1 MVIGALNRVIA
12 AVEEEAE
19 FLRAEFYRPEG
30 PRGRR
35 GHCEVDREI
44 EERLRAKLQAILPGE
59 FAGEETGMSAGT
71 QPGWTWLVDPHDG
84 TFEFMAARR
93 GSAISVALLRGAE
106 PVLGV
111 VCSPMSP
118 DRGTDTIAWAEGAPA
133 IVRNGKPV
141 HNDLSRRKL
150 APGEYV
156 WATASAANKPV
167 AWSLAVAPA
176 RYIVMPS
183 IAYRMARIA
192 AGDGIATVS
201 IHGVN
206 EYDIA
211 AGMALMRA
219 ANGTVLDIEG
229 RDVVLAGNTSTRV
242 KGVFAGAPDAAR
254 HLSAFDWPRLE
265 QEPRREPRVSLGF
278 PRRNRPLELARA
290 QGCLLGQAIG
300 DSLGARA
307 ESKTAAEI
315 AQLFP
320 QGVRELAD
328 GGTLHV
334 IAGQPTDDSEM
345 ALTLAR
351 ALLREGRYARESV
364 LQAYR
369 EWLQT
374 RPVDITETTERGLL
388 GLHTTESESN
398 GSLMRVAPIGIQAAG
413 DPAAAAEVARTDSA
427 LTHPNPV
434 CLDACAAYCAAIAA
448 GVGGATREQMIE
460 AALAQCAG
468 SVREAIERKERPA
481 DFSAQPGSVIV
492 ALQNA
497 FFHLARSQDLEQAL
511 VETAGCGGD
520 ADTNAAVAGAL
531 LGALHGR
538 DAFPSRWVFP
548 VLACRPLAEAGAP
561 RPRPAAYW
569 PDDLLDLAEA
579 LLKE

>member
-19 FLRAEFYRPEG
+19 FLRAEFYRPQG

-35 GHCEVDREI
+35 GHCEADREI
-44 EERLRAKLQAILPGE
+44 EQRLRAKLQAILPCE
-59 FAGEETGMSAGT
+59 FGGEETGMSAGSEA
-71 QPGWTWLVDPHDG
+71 GWTWLVDPHDG
-84 TFEFMAARR
+84 TFEFMAGRR
-93 GSAISVALLRGAE
+93 GSAIAVALLRGNL

-118 DRGTDTIAWAEGAPA
+118 DRAMDTIAWAEGAPA

-141 HNDLSRRKL
+141 HHDLSRQRL
-150 APGEYV
+150 ATGEYV
-156 WATASAANKPV
+156 WASASAANKPL
-167 AWSLAVAPA
+167 AWSLAAAPA

-183 IAYRMARIA
+183 IAYRMARVA
-192 AGDGIATVS
+192 AGDGVATVS
-201 IHGVN
+201 IHSVN

-229 RDVVLAGNTSTRV
+229 RDVVLAGNTGTRV
-242 KGVFAGAPDAAR
+242 KGVFAGAPEAAR
-254 HLSAFDWPRLE
+254 HLCAFDWPQLE
-265 QEPRREPRVSLGF
+265 REPRREPRVSLGF

-300 DSLGARA
+300 DSLGARVK
-307 ESKTAAEI
+307 SKTAAEI

-320 QGVRELAD
+320 QGVRSLAD
-328 GGTLHV
+328 GGALHI

-351 ALLREGRYARESV
+351 AILREGRYARETV
-364 LQAYR
+364 LEAYR
-369 EWLQT
+369 QWLQT
-374 RPVDITETTERGLL
+374 RPIDIAETTERGLL

-398 GSLMRVAPIGIQAAG
+398 GSLMRVAPIGIRAAG
-413 DPAAAAEVARTDSA
+413 DPAAAAETARVDSA

-434 CLDACAAYCAAIAA
+434 CLHACAAYCAAIAA
-448 GVGGATREQMIE
+448 GIGGATREQMVE
-460 AALAQCAG
+460 AALAQCSG
-468 SVREAIERKERPA
+468 PVHEAIGRCERPA
-481 DFSAQPGSVIV
+481 DFSARPGSVIV
-492 ALQNA
+492 TLQNA
-497 FFHLARSQDLEQAL
+497 FFRLVRSPELEQAL
-511 VETAGCGGD
+511 IETVGCGGD

-531 LGALHGR
+531 LGALYGR
-538 DAFPSRWVFP
+538 DAFPERWVFP

-561 RPRPAAYW
+561 RPRPPAYW

-579 LLKE
+579 LLP

>member
-1 MVIGALNRVIA
+1 MVIGALNRVIT

-19 FLRAEFYRPEG
+19 FLRAEFYRPQG

-35 GHCEVDREI
+35 GHCEADREI
-44 EERLRAKLQAILPGE
+44 EERLRAKLQAILPCE
-59 FAGEETGMSAGT
+59 FGGEETGMSAGT

-93 GSAISVALLRGAE
+93 GSAIAVALLRGNL

-118 DRGTDTIAWAEGAPA
+118 DRGMDTIAWAEGAPA
-133 IVRNGKPV
+133 IVRNGRPV
-141 HNDLSRRKL
+141 HRDLSQRRL

-156 WATASAANKPV
+156 WAAASAANKPL
-167 AWSLAVAPA
+167 AWSLAAAPA

-183 IAYRMARIA
+183 IAYRMARVA
-192 AGDGIATVS
+192 AGDGVATVS
-201 IHGVN
+201 IHSVN

-219 ANGTVLDIEG
+219 ANGAVLDIEG
-229 RDVVLAGNTSTRV
+229 RDVVLAGNTGTRV
-242 KGVFAGAPDAAR
+242 KGVFAGAPEAAR
-254 HLSAFDWPRLE
+254 HLAAFDWPQLE
-265 QEPRREPRVSLGF
+265 REPRREPRVSLGF

-300 DSLGARA
+300 DSLGARV
-307 ESKTAAEI
+307 ESKTAAEV

-320 QGVRELAD
+320 QGVRNLAD
-328 GGTLHV
+328 GGALHI

-351 ALLREGRYARESV
+351 AILREGRYAREAV
-364 LQAYR
+364 LEAYR

-374 RPVDITETTERGLL
+374 RPIDIAETTERGLL

-398 GSLMRVAPIGIQAAG
+398 GSLMRVAPIGIAAAG
-413 DPAAAAEVARTDSA
+413 DPAAAAETARIDSA

-434 CLDACAAYCAAIAA
+434 CLHACAAYCAAIAA
-448 GVGGATREQMIE
+448 GVGGATREQMVE
-460 AALAQCAG
+460 AALAQCSG
-468 SVREAIERKERPA
+468 PVRVAIERCERPA
-481 DFSAQPGSVIV
+481 DFCAQPGSVIV
-492 ALQNA
+492 TLQNA
-497 FFHLARSQDLEQAL
+497 FFRLVRAPELEQAL
-511 VETAGCGGD
+511 IETVGCGGD

-531 LGALHGR
+531 LGALHGC
-538 DAFPSRWVFP
+538 DAFPARWVFP

-579 LLKE
+579 LLP

>member
-1 MVIGALNRVIA
+1 MVIAAWNRVIA
-12 AVEEEAE
+12 AVEEEAG
-19 FLRAEFYRPEG
+19 FLRAEFYRPQG

-35 GHCEVDREI
+35 GHCEADREI
-44 EERLRAKLQAILPGE
+44 EERLRAKLQAILPCE
-59 FAGEETGMSAGT
+59 FGGEETGMRAGA

-93 GSAISVALLRGAE
+93 GSAIAVALLRGNL

-141 HNDLSRRKL
+141 HNDLSQRRL

-156 WATASAANKPV
+156 WATASAANKPL
-167 AWSLAVAPA
+167 AWSLAAAPA
-176 RYIVMPS
+176 RYIAMPS
-183 IAYRMARIA
+183 IAYRMARVA
-192 AGDGIATVS
+192 AGDGVATVS
-201 IHGVN
+201 IHSVN

-229 RDVVLAGNTSTRV
+229 RDVVLAGNTGTRV
-242 KGVFAGAPDAAR
+242 KGVFAGAPEAAR
-254 HLSAFDWPRLE
+254 HLAAFDWPRLE
-265 QEPRREPRVSLGF
+265 REPRREPRVSLGF

-290 QGCLLGQAIG
+290 QGCLLGQVIG
-300 DSLGARA
+300 DSLGARV
-307 ESKTAAEI
+307 ESKTAAEV

-320 QGVRELAD
+320 QGVRNLAD
-328 GGTLHV
+328 GGALHI

-351 ALLREGRYARESV
+351 AILREGRYARETV
-364 LQAYR
+364 LEAYR

-374 RPVDITETTERGLL
+374 RPIDIAETTERGLL

-398 GSLMRVAPIGIQAAG
+398 GSLMRVAPIGIRAAG
-413 DPAAAAEVARTDSA
+413 DPAAAAETARIDSA

-434 CLDACAAYCAAIAA
+434 CLHACAAYCAAIAA
-448 GVGGATREQMIE
+448 GVGGATREQMLE
-460 AALAQCAG
+460 AAAAHCAG
-468 SVREAIERKERPA
+468 PVRAAIERCERPA
-481 DFSAQPGSVIV
+481 DFSAQPGSVLV
-492 ALQNA
+492 TLQNA
-497 FFHLARSQDLEQAL
+497 FFRLVRAPEPEQAL
-511 VETAGCGGD
+511 IETVACGGD

-531 LGALHGR
+531 LGSLYGR
-538 DAFPSRWVFP
+538 DAFPARWVFP

-579 LLKE
+579 LLP